1 MDDAQLRAFLEAA
14 PDAMLLVD
22 DAGVIRE
29 VNPAVSVVF
38 GHHPS
43 SLIGE
48 PVSVLSPPRLR
59 DRLAALAGGDH
70 SRRIDA
76 RDVTAVRADGREV
89 PVDISLTPVPAPGG
103 GPVWQLAAVRDVSE
117 RARLRDQ
124 AEAAA
129 AQLRG
134 FLDSAP
140 DAMVVVDSDGII
152 QYINPRVT
160 DMLGY
165 APEDVLGRGVDL
177 FVPDRMR
184 EHHGELRHRYAAN
197 PVRRPMGSRDLTA
210 RCKDGRELAV
220 GISLG
225 PIAQPD
231 GSSWTLA
238 AIRDVTE
245 TRAVERELE
254 QAREQYRRLAEHD
267 ALTGLANRRRL
278 ERELIHHVE
287 LCRAQGPRGALLSLD
302 IDRFKSVNDMLGHPA
317 GDDLIIR
324 VGRHLRR
331 AVRAGDMVARQGGDE
346 FSVLLHDGGMEDA
359 RRVAARIVEEIR
371 EAGAFLTAHGIHVSG
386 SVGVIAFEQLSG
398 PALSSETAMIRADE
412 ALYAAKKAG
421 RDGVVVF
428 DDRPSTP
435 PSDAV

>member
-1 MDDAQLRAFLEAA
+1 MDDVQLRAFLEAA

-43 SLIGE
+43 SLIGQ
-48 PVSVLSPPRLR
+48 PVSMLSPPRLR
-59 DRLAALAGGDH
+59 ERLAALAGGNH

-76 RDVTAVRADGREV
+76 RDVMALHEDGREI
-89 PVDISLTPVPAPGG
+89 PVDISLTPVPGPGRG
-103 GPVWQLAAVRDVSE
+103 QVWQLAAVRDVSE
-117 RARLRDQ
+117 RVRLRDQ

-140 DAMVVVDSDGII
+140 DAMVVVDSRGIV
-152 QYINPRVT
+152 QYINPQVT
-160 DMLGY
+160 EMLGY
-165 APEDVLGRGVDL
+165 TPEEVLGRSVDL
-177 FVPDRMR
+177 FVPDRVR
-184 EHHGELRHRYAAN
+184 EHHGELRRRYAEH
-197 PVRRPMGSRDLTA
+197 PVRRTMGSRDLTA
-210 RCKDGRELAV
+210 RRKDGSELAV

-225 PIAQPD
+225 PIGQPD
-231 GSSWTLA
+231 GSWTLA

-245 TRAVERELE
+245 TRAVEQELE

-278 ERELIHHVE
+278 ERELNHHVE

-302 IDRFKSVNDMLGHPA
+302 IDRFKSVNDRLGHPV
-317 GDDLIIR
+317 GDELIVR

-346 FSVLLHDGGMEDA
+346 FSVLLHDGGLEDA
-359 RRVAARIVEEIR
+359 RRVGVRIVEEVR

-412 ALYAAKKAG
+412 ALYAAKKTG

-428 DDRPSTP
+428 DDRRLTP
-435 PSDAV
+435 PSDAN